1 MIYIIILHIHVCSCT
16 VTHTY
21 LHFLSSPLSHLS
33 LPSSPPPPLSLSHTH
48 TPVLLFLSP
57 TLLRSAIIMENKPH
71 PHQHSTSWT
80 HQPGQLVLHACCI
93 LLNKQNVGVVKG
105 CGLSLSQASA
115 RRTTP
120 HTLVCSSLT
129 ATVEMCIFLMRDHFQ
144 VILRPWSVN
153 HVLKVHTNKKVYNN

>member
-1 MIYIIILHIHVCSCT
+1 MIYVIILHIHVCSCT

-21 LHFLSSPLSHLS
+21 ISSLHLS
-33 LPSSPPPPLSLSHTH
+33 LPSSPLPLSLSHTH
-48 TPVLLFLSP
+48 TCPYLPLFLSP
-57 TLLRSAIIMENKPH
+57 TLLRSTIIMENKPH

-80 HQPGQLVLHACCI
+80 HQPRQLVLHACCI

-129 ATVEMCIFLMRDHFQ
+129 ATVEMCIFVMRDHFQ
-144 VILRPWSVN
+144 VILRP
-153 HVLKVHTNKKVYNN
+153 